1 MRTGARI
8 LAVVLLAGAATAAAT
23 GQILEKMEQSDALI
37 GLRGLMIPPIERSE
51 TTNLIDAGVI
61 ETDGYTHMTLN
72 LAAEL
77 KGHAAKKGMIGVIL
91 IPDVGP
97 FGHVYR
103 TLGLIPASVEFV
115 AGATPSG
122 GSYVMAEQRTF
133 AVGFPRYRALLYN
146 STGSSATVAFFAYR
160 TKR

>member
-1 MRTGARI
+1 MRTAARI
-8 LAVVLLAGAATAAAT
+8 LAIALFAGAAAAAG
-23 GQILEKMEQSDALI
+23 GQTLEKMEHSEALI

-61 ETDGYTHMTLN
+61 ETDGYSHMTLN

-77 KGHAAKKGMIGVIL
+77 KGHAGKKGVIGVIL
-91 IPDVGP
+91 IPDAAP

-103 TLGLIPASVEFV
+103 TLGLIPASVEYV
-115 AGATPSG
+115 VGASPDG

-133 AVGFPRYRALLYN
+133 DVGFPRYRALLYN
-146 STGSSATVAFFAYR
+146 STGTSATVAFFAYR

>member
-1 MRTGARI
+1 MQSARRI
-8 LAVVLLAGAATAAAT
+8 LAIVLLAGAAAAAGT
-23 GQILEKMEQSDALI
+23 AGAQTLEKMEKSEELI

-77 KGHAAKKGMIGVIL
+77 KGHAAKKGVIGVIL

-97 FGHVYR
+97 FHHVYR

-115 AGATPSG
+115 AGASPG
-122 GSYVMAEQRTF
+122 GSSYVMAEQRTF
-133 AVGFPRYRALLYN
+133 D
-146 STGSSATVAFFAYR
+146 
-160 TKR
+160 

>member
-1 MRTGARI
+1 MRRLNLGALVGI
-8 LAVVLLAGAATAAAT
+8 LWAAAAAR
-23 GQILEKMEQSDALI
+23 GQTLERMEQSSALV

-51 TTNLIDAGVI
+51 TTNLIDAGVVD
-61 ETDGYTHMTLN
+61 TDGYTHMTLN

-77 KGHAAKKGMIGVIL
+77 KGHAGKKGVIGVIL

-115 AGATPSG
+115 VDATPGG

-133 AVGFPRYRALLYN
+133 DVGFPRYRALIYN
-146 STGSSATVAFFAYR
+146 STGTSATDAFFAYR